1 MRSVFLLSALL
12 FACRGDTDD
21 AGDGDLF
28 RPAIDETPTTDRV
41 GTYAHT
47 LPQENHH
54 MVIFLGTASRRVL
67 ARVPR

>member
-47 LPQENHH
+47 LPQSPN
-54 MVIFLGTASRRVL
+54 MVIFLGTVSRRVL
-67 ARVPR
+67 ARVLR